1 MGMIGKRKLHNNGD
15 LQMKAVV
22 RLILTATAVAGASLA
37 TSPTILSAQAKD
49 STVSQTVTHGARTL
63 KHNVV
68 KTSRRLA
75 HKTNRAA
82 HKTSLAT
89 SNLIHGHRILCGD
102 GTWASRDN
110 PSCAD
115 HDGLAARQPY
125 DKDKDNQ

>member
-1 MGMIGKRKLHNNGD
+1 MN
-15 LQMKAVV
+15 AVLRSIV
-22 RLILTATAVAGASLA
+22 TVTLVAGASLA
-37 TSPTILSAQAKD
+37 TSPASLQAQAKD
-49 STVSQTVTHGARTL
+49 STVGQTVTHGARTL

-68 KTSRRLA
+68 KTSRRL
-75 HKTNRAA
+75 A

-115 HDGLAARQPY
+115 HDGVASRQPY
-125 DKDKDNQ
+125 DKDKDKQ

>member
-1 MGMIGKRKLHNNGD
+1 MNTVLKS
-15 LQMKAVV
+15 
-22 RLILTATAVAGASLA
+22 ILTAAVVAGASLA
-37 TSPTILSAQAKD
+37 TSPATLPAQAKD
-49 STVSQTVTHGARTL
+49 TTVGQTVTHGARTL

-68 KTSRRLA
+68 KTSKRLA

-115 HDGLAARQPY
+115 HDGVASRQPY
-125 DKDKDNQ
+125 DKDKDKE

>member
-1 MGMIGKRKLHNNGD
+1 MNVLLRS
-15 LQMKAVV
+15 
-22 RLILTATAVAGASLA
+22 ILTASVVAGASLA
-37 TSPTILSAQAKD
+37 TSPATLPAQAKD
-49 STVSQTVTHGARTL
+49 STVGQTVTHGARTL

-68 KTSRRLA
+68 KTSKRLA

-115 HDGLAARQPY
+115 HDGVASRQPS
-125 DKDKDNQ
+125 DKDKDKQ

>member
-1 MGMIGKRKLHNNGD
+1 MN
-15 LQMKAVV
+15 VV
-22 RLILTATAVAGASLA
+22 LRSILTMTVIAGASLV
-37 TSPTILSAQAKD
+37 TSPATLSAQQKD
-49 STVSQTVTHGARTL
+49 STVGQTVTHGARTL

-75 HKTNRAA
+75 HKTHRAA

-110 PSCAD
+110 PNCAD
-115 HDGLAARQPY
+115 HDGVASRQPY
-125 DKDKDNQ
+125 DKDK